1 MRVTLG
7 RIHGGP
13 APGGLR
19 MRFDKFATKFAEH
32 VDPVQSGLSLKSS

>member
-7 RIHGGP
+7 AYTA
-13 APGGLR
+13 APPPGVCGY
-19 MRFDKFATKFAEH
+19 KFATKFAEH